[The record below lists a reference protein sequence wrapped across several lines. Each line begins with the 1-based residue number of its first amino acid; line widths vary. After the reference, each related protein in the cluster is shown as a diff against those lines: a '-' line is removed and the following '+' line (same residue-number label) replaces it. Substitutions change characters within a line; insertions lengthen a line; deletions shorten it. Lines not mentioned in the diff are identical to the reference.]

1 MNTLTESSSRR
12 AASDTDYAVIGSIL
26 SERYLVQAVV
36 GQGSFGRVFQAQDQE
51 TGETVALKEFVRT
64 RGRSDSFLRELGLLF
79 DLRHPHILS
88 CRTLVLSGLYRYLVC
103 EYMEGG
109 SLRGALESA
118 WARPSRL
125 LKLLSPVC
133 DAVQYA
139 HDRGVIHRDLKPE
152 NLLLSAPGDHCVLK
166 VSDLGIATFSA
177 SSPDTLSFIGSPAY
191 MAPEQFYERY
201 DHRIDVYALGVI
213 AYEII
218 CGRRPFSGSPA
229 QLMND
234 HIRLEPEWPAWV
246 PRIFVRVLKRAL
258 AKKPDKRFDSVA
270 AFREAL
276 DVAVQMAGDEIDS
289 SLRWPVTVGPVL
301 SLAQTSS
308 EVFALGPEGCHRF
321 DFGGRL
327 LGVDKGVTE
336 LTCFGDVVLQRRGD
350 TAVVSG
356 LGRPRA
362 HRGIPKEA
370 ACAVSCT
377 GEIAYIDEGRLV
389 VRNERNVATLPDV
402 PGPVTA
408 VAFVGAAGILA
419 TAAGTPEG
427 ASFVSFGGRRVA
439 LPEPVDAIHGHP
451 RRVELLC
458 RSKSEPSRYFMVKD
472 DAKPVRL
479 SAQRFVC
486 DEESFYG
493 VGDDGDLLMI
503 NVGAGRVARTRLGV
517 ALSAV
522 TAGRDRMVLA
532 DRHGQLFVW
541 K

>member
-12 AASDTDYAVIGSIL
+12 AGSDTDYAVIGSVL
-26 SERYLVQAVV
+26 SERYLVQGVV
-36 GQGSFGRVFQAQDQE
+36 GQGSFGRVFMAKDQE
-51 TGETVALKEFVRT
+51 TGETVALKEFVRK

-88 CRTLVLSGLYRYLVC
+88 CRTMVLSGLYRYLVC

-109 SLRGALESA
+109 SLRSALEST
-118 WARPSRL
+118 WAKPSQL

-152 NLLLSAPGDHCVLK
+152 NLLLSALGNDCVLK

-201 DHRIDVYALGVI
+201 DHRIDIYALGVI

-218 CGRRPFSGSPA
+218 CGQRPFSGSPA

-258 AKKPDKRFDSVA
+258 AKKADKRFESVA

-276 DVAVQMAGDEIDS
+276 DVAIQVAGDELDVPS
-289 SLRWPVTVGPVL
+289 RWPVNVGPVI

-308 EVFALGPEGCHRF
+308 QVFALGPDGCRRF

-327 LGVDKGVTE
+327 LGVDKGVSA
-336 LTCFGDVVLQRRGD
+336 LTSFGGVVLQRRGD

-362 HRGIPKEA
+362 HRGIPEQA
-370 ACAVSCT
+370 TCSVSST
-377 GEIAYIDEGRLV
+377 GEIAYLDGERLV
-389 VRNERNVATLPDV
+389 IRSDRNVSTVPEV
-402 PGPVTA
+402 PGRVTA
-408 VAFVGAAGILA
+408 FGFVGSAGILA
-419 TAAGTPEG
+419 TAITG
-427 ASFVSFGGRRVA
+427 ADGQSFVAFGGRRVE
-439 LPEPVDAIHGHP
+439 LPEPVDAIHGHS

-458 RSKSEPSRYFMVKD
+458 RSVADPDRYFMVKD
-472 DAKPVRL
+472 DAKAARL

-486 DEESFYG
+486 DDDSFYG
-493 VGDDGDLLMI
+493 VGSDGDLLMI

-522 TAGRDRMVLA
+522 TAGAGHLVLA
-532 DRHGQLFVW
+532 DRHGQLFIW